1 MTDLPLFLLL
11 MRGISSRAP
20 RPRGDTWFWGERGK
34 KKIGLSPSPD
44 ACRPVRFVIIL
55 SSHGHHYE
63 GCSNPT
69 FRTRG

>member
-11 MRGISSRAP
+11 MRGIYLITSSEAQR
-20 RPRGDTWFWGERGK
+20 RHMVLGERRK

-55 SSHGHHYE
+55 SSHGHYE